1 MPNESQAAKHILKE
15 YTTGKL
21 PFCMLRPDFDPEIHT
36 AIKQSGFN
44 VQIREKEE
52 ATAQNY
58 EEIKMEE
65 KEDESQAPTE
75 TSALQ

>member
-1 MPNESQAAKHILKE
+1 
-15 YTTGKL
+15 
-21 PFCMLRPDFDPEIHT
+21 MLRPDFDPEIHT